1 MKQFGMFMLA
11 AVCAAAVGCGSNS
24 PSSPSTTNPT
34 TVTFTSQLRP
44 SNEVPAVGGAE
55 STGTGTATITFH
67 LTRDAGGA
75 IQSGTVDFQFTLT
88 GFPAGTNIILAH
100 IHGPAAAGAN
110 ANVLIGVTG
119 LSPAT
124 PLALA
129 NGSGSFQVNGVAGSD
144 AATMQA
150 IIDNPANYYFNV
162 HSSSNSGGVARG
174 QLAKQ

>member
-1 MKQFGMFMLA
+1 MT
-11 AVCAAAVGCGSNS
+11 
-24 PSSPSTTNPT
+24 SSWS
-34 TVTFTSQLRP
+34 S
-44 SNEVPAVGGAE
+44 GA
-55 STGTGTATITFH
+55 
-67 LTRDAGGA
+67 
-75 IQSGTVDFQFTLT
+75 
-88 GFPAGTNIILAH
+88 
-100 IHGPAAAGAN
+100 PAAAGAN

-124 PLALA
+124 PLALV